1 MPTAFTDEAP
11 RFEMFPAIRSCTC
24 SRRYADD
31 AGGRDTGAGAAFG
44 EGERTSF
51 SGSGVRA
58 VGGGLARNI
67 ANKSAFGVGV
77 GVDVGWGVEGGVAL
91 GVGDG
96 VGVCCGV
103 ACGVMLGAGAGRE
116 TGCACAPSP
125 SNECWR
131 FFKSI
136 VGSSFPSCVGMGAIP
151 KAGNLLAAIEFAFD
165 SNVFSFG
172 SSFVSVC
179 SIVSMNGVL
188 FGALGGVGFGASSI
202 MVNSTGFSSSGS
214 EG

>member
-1 MPTAFTDEAP
+1 ML
-11 RFEMFPAIRSCTC
+11 PAIRSCTC

-31 AGGRDTGAGAAFG
+31 AGGRDTGVGAAFG

-67 ANKSAFGVGV
+67 ASKSPVGVGV
-77 GVDVGWGVEGGVAL
+77 GVGVGVSVAVGWGVGEGVAL
-91 GVGDG
+91 GDGAG
-96 VGVCCGV
+96 VGCGV
-103 ACGVMLGAGAGRE
+103 ACVMLGAGAGRE
-116 TGCACAPSP
+116 TGCACAPST

-151 KAGNLLAAIEFAFD
+151 NAGNSLAAIEFAFD
-165 SNVFSFG
+165 SNVFSLG

-179 SIVSMNGVL
+179 SVVSINGVF
-188 FGALGGVGFGASSI
+188 FGPVGGVGIGARLT

>member
-1 MPTAFTDEAP
+1 
-11 RFEMFPAIRSCTC
+11 MFPAIRSCTC

-31 AGGRDTGAGAAFG
+31 ARGCDTGAGAAFG
-44 EGERTSF
+44 EGERISF
-51 SGSGVRA
+51 SGPGVRA

-67 ANKSAFGVGV
+67 ASKSASGVGV
-77 GVDVGWGVEGGVAL
+77 GVGVGWGVEGGVAL
-91 GVGDG
+91 GDG
-96 VGVCCGV
+96 VGVGCVGCVGCGV
-103 ACGVMLGAGAGRE
+103 ACGIMLGAGAGRE
-116 TGCACAPSP
+116 TGCACAPST

-151 KAGNLLAAIEFAFD
+151 NAGNSLAAIEFAFD

-179 SIVSMNGVL
+179 SVASINGMF
-188 FGALGGVGFGASSI
+188 FGPAGGVGIGAST

>member
-1 MPTAFTDEAP
+1 
-11 RFEMFPAIRSCTC
+11 S
-24 SRRYADD
+24 
-31 AGGRDTGAGAAFG
+31 
-44 EGERTSF
+44 TSE
-51 SGSGVRA
+51 
-58 VGGGLARNI
+58 
-67 ANKSAFGVGV
+67 FGVGV
-77 GVDVGWGVEGGVAL
+77 GVGVGVGWGVERGVAL

-96 VGVCCGV
+96 VGVGCGV
-103 ACGVMLGAGAGRE
+103 ACGVMLGAGRE
-116 TGCACAPSP
+116 AGCACAPSA

-151 KAGNLLAAIEFAFD
+151 NAGNSLAAIEFAFD
-165 SNVFSFG
+165 SNVLSLG

-179 SIVSMNGVL
+179 SVMSINGVF
-188 FGALGGVGFGASSI
+188 FGPVMGVGAGARST

>member
-1 MPTAFTDEAP
+1 
-11 RFEMFPAIRSCTC
+11 MFPAIRSCIC

-31 AGGRDTGAGAAFG
+31 AGGCATGVGTAFG
-44 EGERTSF
+44 EGERISF
-51 SGSGVRA
+51 SGPGVRA

-67 ANKSAFGVGV
+67 ASKSAFGVGVGV
-77 GVDVGWGVEGGVAL
+77 GVDVGWGVERGVAL

-96 VGVCCGV
+96 VGVGCGV

-116 TGCACAPSP
+116 PGCACAPSA

-151 KAGNLLAAIEFAFD
+151 NAGNSLAAIEFAFD
-165 SNVFSFG
+165 SNVLSLG

-179 SIVSMNGVL
+179 SVMSINGVF
-188 FGALGGVGFGASSI
+188 FGPVGGVGAGARST